1 MLTSF
6 GDLHMLVKV
15 VALNLNGIRRKY
27 HARLYYIL
35 RLE

>member
-15 VALNLNGIRRKY
+15 VALNFNGIRRKR
-27 HARLYYIL
+27 HACFYYIL